1 MKDEEHVNHD
11 AHFQEKLD
19 SLKVR
24 MAHIAK
30 KYL

>member
-11 AHFQEKLD
+11 TYFQEKLD
-19 SLKVR
+19 SLNVS